1 MQVTKVCPLI
11 EALKKNPN
19 LVVIKQEQPAFKT
32 MAEVMAT
39 KSIGE
44 EASRT
49 DAWWRY
55 EYREAKAIEEAI
67 RNGTYE
73 PAKPLYRENGGL
85 NMDIFHPQWDPYGDE
100 GLI

>member
-1 MQVTKVCPLI
+1 MPIPKVCPLI
-11 EALKKNPN
+11 IAIENNPN
-19 LVVIKQEQPAFKT
+19 LFIIKDEPEFVP
-32 MAEVMAT
+32 MEEVMKK

-44 EASRT
+44 EAAKT

-85 NMDIFHPQWDPYGDE
+85 NMDIFHPQWDPYGDD